1 MELRLQKL
9 GNFIGIRIPKI
20 ILKTLDLTENDIVE
34 LVQEGERMVI
44 TKSIKKK
51 ISLRER
57 FDNYNVDNL
66 SKNFNWDHPRGKEI
80 W

>member
-1 MELRLQKL
+1 MELRLQKWS
-9 GNFIGIRIPKI
+9 NSIGIRIPKS

-57 FDNYNVDNL
+57 FDNYN
-66 SKNFNWDHPRGKEI
+66 G
-80 W
+80 